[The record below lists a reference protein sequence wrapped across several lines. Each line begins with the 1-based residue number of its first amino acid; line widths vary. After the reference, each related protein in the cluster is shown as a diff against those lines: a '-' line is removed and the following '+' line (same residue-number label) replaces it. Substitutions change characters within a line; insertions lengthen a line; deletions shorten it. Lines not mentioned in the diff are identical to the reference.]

1 MAIMSLVQYQF
12 GMLCCIRYLLPRS
25 TFTAVLLTYSF
36 SNYKQRYFIPLIKYE
51 GTHFME
57 AFAHL
62 WIKYLRQC
70 ARTSWVFVRDL
81 LYFALPTS
89 RLEIIVL
96 QTWNIQ
102 RTWSYRPCI
111 GSVLIS
117 MEIWKTRLP
126 FCEGCGLRFVL
137 FLIRT
142 TSAGVSGWRY
152 VREGASWG
160 CV

>member
-62 WIKYLRQC
+62 WIKYFRQC

-81 LYFALPTS
+81 LCFANVTAWNYRFANMKHTKNVKLPSLHRFCTYLHGNMKDAFALLWRMWTS
-89 RLEIIVL
+89 
-96 QTWNIQ
+96 
-102 RTWSYRPCI
+102 
-111 GSVLIS
+111 
-117 MEIWKTRLP
+117 
-126 FCEGCGLRFVL
+126 FCS